1 MYDIGLPQVVH
12 LLCEQQ
18 LCEQRGSIQNDYY
31 TFKRYTFKRYTFKR
45 YPGHILMQN
54 MMDSSSNWYMI
65 TIRLYDCRSLR

>member
-31 TFKRYTFKRYTFKR
+31 TFKRYTFKRY
-45 YPGHILMQN
+45 PGHILMQN

-65 TIRLYDCRSLR
+65 TIRLYGCRSLR

>member
-18 LCEQRGSIQNDYY
+18 LCEQRGSIQNDY
-31 TFKRYTFKRYTFKR
+31 YTFKRYTFKR